1 MTDYMFYLINIG
13 FIDFRIIDLLDILIV
28 GWLVFQIYKLLRGSI
43 AFNIFVGMVTLYAIW
58 QLVVLLKMELLSML
72 MGQFVS
78 VGVILVAVVFQPE
91 IRRFLLYLGN
101 TTLKS
106 RVDFLQQ
113 LFGIPENPPLSITT
127 IGTELKSTLLEL
139 SEQRIGALIVIAP
152 KPDLVW
158 EYLQTGTLLKSQI
171 SKSLLM
177 TIFAKDTPLHDG
189 AVVISEEK
197 IYAASCILPVSESRN
212 LPENAGLRHRAGL
225 GISESANVLALIVSE
240 ENGKIS
246 YAYRGRIS
254 CDVDTSELEQIIQQH
269 L

>member
-1 MTDYMFYLINIG
+1 MCYIINIG

-28 GWLVFQIYKLLRGSI
+28 AWLIFQIYKLLRGSI

-58 QLVVLLKMELLSML
+58 QLVLLLKMELLSML
-72 MGQFVS
+72 LGQFVS

-106 RVDFLQQ
+106 RVDFVQR
-113 LFGIPENPPLSITT
+113 LFGIPESAPLTITPV
-127 IGTELKSTLLEL
+127 GTELKNALLEL
-139 SEQRIGALIVIAP
+139 SEQRIGALVVLAP

-158 EYLQTGTLLKSQI
+158 EYIQTGTLLKSEI

-225 GISESANVLALIVSE
+225 GISEAANVLALIVSE
-240 ENGKIS
+240 ENGRIS
-246 YAYRGRIS
+246 YSYHGQLS
-254 CDVDTSELEQIIQQH
+254 CDIEPDMLEQVIKEH
-269 L
+269 LKK